1 MKTEHTSSESGSREV
16 RHDVA
21 SPAAEVPV
29 VLVVDD
35 FAENLLALEGMLRRD
50 DVEIV
55 TALSGRAALDIL
67 LERNVAVAIIDV
79 QMPEMDG
86 FELAMLMRGVEKTR
100 CVPIVLVTAGSREPS
115 RMFKGYEIG
124 AVDYLW
130 KPIDARVLRSKVD
143 VFVTLERQRQQ
154 LLQVDRTREMF
165 IGVLGHDL
173 RNPLQSI
180 LLAERVLSH
189 SQSDDA
195 KRKSLETIRMSGA
208 RMARMIEQIL
218 ELTRIRFG
226 GGLALSPTT
235 ADFRNIIDQVVG
247 EFPEQGNSISVNI
260 VGDSRGAW
268 DIDRLLQ
275 VLSNLVGNA
284 LEHSPSGME
293 VRIRVDGTRDDVLEF
308 EVHNGGEGVAS
319 ELRDVLFEPFRSRDR
334 SRGLGLG
341 LFICKQVV
349 MAHGGTIG
357 FESSG
362 DLGTCF
368 RTSLPRYIT
377 FGTEAVKD

>member
-357 FESSG
+357 FEFERRLR
-362 DLGTCF
+362 DM
-368 RTSLPRYIT
+368 LPNIASALHHVWN
-377 FGTEAVKD
+377 GGG

>member
-1 MKTEHTSSESGSREV
+1 MKTEHTSSELGSREV

-357 FESSG
+357 FELSG

>member
-1 MKTEHTSSESGSREV
+1 MKTEHTSSKSGSREV

-86 FELAMLMRGVEKTR
+86 FELATLMRGVEKTR
-100 CVPIVLVTAGSREPS
+100 CVPIVMVTAGSREPS
-115 RMFKGYEIG
+115 RMFKGYEVG

-165 IGVLGHDL
+165 IGILGHDL

-195 KRKSLETIRMSGA
+195 KRKLLETIRMSGA

-218 ELTRIRFG
+218 ELTRIRLG

-247 EFPEQGNSISVNI
+247 EFPEQGNRISVNI

-268 DIDRLLQ
+268 DIDQLLQ

-308 EVHNGGEGVAS
+308 EVHNGGEGIAS
-319 ELRDVLFEPFRSRDR
+319 ELRDVLFEPFRSSDR
-334 SRGLGLG
+334 SRGLGLRTLHLQAG
-341 LFICKQVV
+341 R
-349 MAHGGTIG
+349 HGAWRNDRLRV
-357 FESSG
+357 ERRLG
-362 DLGTCF
+362 DM
-368 RTSLPRYIT
+368 LPNIASALHHVWN
-377 FGTEAVKD
+377 GGG